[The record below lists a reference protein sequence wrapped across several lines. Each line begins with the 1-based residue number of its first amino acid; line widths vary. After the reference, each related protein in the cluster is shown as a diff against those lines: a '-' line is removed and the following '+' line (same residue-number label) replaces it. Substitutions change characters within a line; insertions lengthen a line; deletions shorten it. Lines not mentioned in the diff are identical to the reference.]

1 MGIVGI
7 VGIVGID
14 WILNRKLVSLVHFK
28 EKFLHILNVRL
39 KSFSGLWSAICNQ
52 FSSYEYLKYFSF
64 EVLNDEK

>member
-39 KSFSGLWSAICNQ
+39 KRI
-52 FSSYEYLKYFSF
+52 
-64 EVLNDEK
+64 